1 MLMQHGE
8 HGVFSG
14 GKYGLGRLPLGSH
27 LGSAEVGDRVRR
39 IITEGRLSVH
49 DQQWCRE
56 ALSDRGRRPRQRL
69 GMRTQTFGSRYLDRE
84 ATYTFRLCN

>member
-39 IITEGRLSVH
+39 IMTQGRLRVH
-49 DQQWCRE
+49 DPQWCIDTRCYRCCP
-56 ALSDRGRRPRQRL
+56 ATARIAANPVDPDNDWACAFRRSAPV
-69 GMRTQTFGSRYLDRE
+69 T
-84 ATYTFRLCN
+84 